1 MDDMLFPYDTEVYAV
16 GMKMPVDA
24 DDTEIPFKMHRVV
37 TCQISDIEDSTLIEL
52 YFTAPVNPP
61 KISQRCNRPQFFRHI
76 MIPPLSNAVIHFL
89 RFDIQGQFTQQHIFP
104 DSDGTVNFCRF
115 IDFPS
120 YSLRQKIRRLLKQMI
135 AFCNIHK
142 KLID

>member
-1 MDDMLFPYDTEVYAV
+1 LALGTVAMFLRYHNEVYAV
-16 GMKMPVDA
+16 GMNMSAAPA
-24 DDTEIPFKMHRVV
+24 DTQILFKMHRVV

-89 RFDIQGQFTQQHIFP
+89 RFDIQ
-104 DSDGTVNFCRF
+104 
-115 IDFPS
+115 
-120 YSLRQKIRRLLKQMI
+120 
-135 AFCNIHK
+135 
-142 KLID
+142 